1 MEYILIAVSF
11 GICFGLFTF
20 LDERRKE
27 MNRRMDRFSE
37 NLVQNAN
44 RINTLAD
51 KLEERRKAEKAIQTS
66 VLALADEVVELA
78 KSCETLG
85 DATSKAVN
93 QLREDVDK
101 LSETVKTHDRAE
113 QAVFD
118 GMNSILNYTVDV
130 ARKAAADHAE

>member
-1 MEYILIAVSF
+1 
-11 GICFGLFTF
+11 
-20 LDERRKE
+20 
-27 MNRRMDRFSE
+27 
-37 NLVQNAN
+37 
-44 RINTLAD
+44 
-51 KLEERRKAEKAIQTS
+51 
-66 VLALADEVVELA
+66 
-78 KSCETLG
+78 LG